1 MKKEGGAPSK
11 DSGAGSKKKI
21 PSKVSKDNS
30 KVENNSK
37 GDVSQERHTKPLDK
51 SKSENANSQEG
62 IIKTEK
68 VQASPENPSLANSK
82 PPLDQSMKSQK
93 SNKRVT
99 IQDIPDSGTGPSLP
113 NTNQGSA
120 PNPNQSYPN
129 ILNDSALSANPH
141 KKSVIANMSMQQSK
155 HNMSDSRIRLDPN
168 RKPRSS
174 LVVTI
179 TNVEFVKEF
188 HYFIG
193 VSLDR
198 ESEKR
203 RTEVSSAVAT
213 PIFKTNTFTIPLGGF
228 AIQYHEFLL
237 FSAFIVADR
246 ENEGQGTGQARLL
259 GECKVELGPHSTHLT
274 DISNFGARY
283 KFFW

>member
-1 MKKEGGAPSK
+1 MKKEGGAPRK
-11 DSGAGSKKKI
+11 DSGAGSKKKT
-21 PSKVSKDNS
+21 PSKGSKDNS
-30 KVENNSK
+30 KVEKNSK
-37 GDVSQERHTKPLDK
+37 ADVSEERRTKPLDK
-51 SKSENANSQEG
+51 SKSEVANSGEG

-99 IQDIPDSGTGPSLP
+99 IQDMPESGGPHSPP
-113 NTNQGSA
+113 NPHQGGSP

-129 ILNDSALSANPH
+129 ILNDSALSSNPQ
-141 KKSVIANMSMQQSK
+141 KKSVVANMSMQQSK

-246 ENEGQGTGQARLL
+246 EGEGQGTGQARLL

-274 DISNFGARY
+274 DISNFGAR
-283 KFFW
+283 